1 MSGEGKQKITAEMRA
16 DWDRGLRVA
25 AGRGDIEEIRRL
37 RNLGANMKGADENGW
52 TVLHWAAMRGHV
64 EICKYLLDCGADRN
78 VRNNQDKLPVDLC
91 KPCWSNAYK
100 YCQAVLTA

>member
-1 MSGEGKQKITAEMRA
+1 
-16 DWDRGLRVA
+16 
-25 AGRGDIEEIRRL
+25 
-37 RNLGANMKGADENGW
+37 
-52 TVLHWAAMRGHV
+52 MRGHV